1 MKAAV
6 AVIAIVLVAV
16 LAMLAAVQMLR
27 FYVSA
32 LRGTGMRSDDWDA
45 KRGQLEDARRRS
57 LHNLHE
63 VQFDFDTG
71 KIDDKDYAVLRTR
84 YTQRAVVAM
93 NALDAMAH
101 AEPPDVAEQADTP
114 QQADVSEQ
122 PDGVN
127 P

>member
-32 LRGTGMRSDDWDA
+32 LRATGGRSDAWDA
-45 KRGQLEDARRRS
+45 QRGQLEDARRRS

-71 KIDDKDYAVLRTR
+71 KIDDKDYTLLRAR
-84 YTQRAVVAM
+84 YTQRAVAAM
-93 NALDAMAH
+93 NALDAMAE
-101 AEPPDVAEQADTP
+101 ADVADADSAAQATRT
-114 QQADVSEQ
+114 
-122 PDGVN
+122 DGTDR
-127 P
+127 